1 VSRSGSTTRDR
12 TRGARRPADPRSAA
26 DRGVA
31 GGRRPSAAE
40 RLPSRRPGSGITTL
54 PRRRGWLGRRHAR
67 RAITALVV
75 LGLGWA
81 LLAGPLL
88 AVRTVQVDG
97 VGTLPADLVRE
108 SAGIEVGLPLLRV
121 DVAAAQ
127 ERVAQ
132 LPQVASVEVARG
144 WPSSVV
150 ITVVERVPVAIV
162 GTPGRRSL
170 VDAEGVL
177 FDSVTG
183 QAPPGVVPLDVTR
196 PGSDDPATMAG
207 LAAVSALPTEVR
219 RDVVR
224 AAAAS
229 AEDISLTLTDGTTV
243 RWGDAERSSAK
254 AVALAGLLEQIDAGR
269 IEPAQTIDVSTPS
282 AVVLR

>member
-1 VSRSGSTTRDR
+1 MLP
-12 TRGARRPADPRSAA
+12 ARR
-26 DRGVA
+26 
-31 GGRRPSAAE
+31 GR
-40 RLPSRRPGSGITTL
+40 L
-54 PRRRGWLGRRHAR
+54 RRRHVRLAV
-67 RAITALVV
+67 TASVV
-75 LGLGWA
+75 VALGWA

-97 VGTLPADLVRE
+97 AATLPADLVRE
-108 SAGIEVGLPLLRV
+108 AAGIAVGRPLLRV
-121 DVAAAQ
+121 DVAAAE

-162 GTPGRRSL
+162 GEPGRRSL

-183 QAPPGVVPLDVTR
+183 SAPPGVVPLDVAR
-196 PGSDDPATMAG
+196 PGSGDPATMAG
-207 LAAVSALPTEVR
+207 LAAVSALPAEVR

-224 AAAAS
+224 AAATT
-229 AEDISLTLTDGTTV
+229 AEDISLTLSEGTIV
-243 RWGDAERSSAK
+243 RWGDAERSTDK
-254 AVALAGLLEQIDAGR
+254 AAALAGLLEQIDAGR
-269 IEPAQTIDVSTPS
+269 LEPAQTIDVSTPS

>member
-1 VSRSGSTTRDR
+1 MSRSGSTTRDR
-12 TRGARRPADPRSAA
+12 TRGSRRPADPRSAS
-26 DRGVA
+26 DRGTA
-31 GGRRPSAAE
+31 AGRRTTAGQ
-40 RLPSRRPGSGITTL
+40 RTPSRRSGSGVTTL
-54 PRRRGWLGRRHAR
+54 PRRGRLRRRHVR
-67 RAITALVV
+67 LAITVSVLVA
-75 LGLGWA
+75 LGWA

-97 VGTLPADLVRE
+97 AGALPADLVRE
-108 SAGIEVGLPLLRV
+108 SAGIEVGRPLLRV
-121 DVAAAQ
+121 DVDAAE
-127 ERVAQ
+127 ERVRQ

-162 GTPGRRSL
+162 GEPGRRSL

-183 QAPPGVVPLDVTR
+183 SAPPGVVPLDVAR
-196 PGSDDPATMAG
+196 PGSGDPATMAG
-207 LAAVSALPTEVR
+207 LAAVSALPAEVR
-219 RDVVR
+219 RNVVR
-224 AAAAS
+224 AAATS

-243 RWGDAERSSAK
+243 RWGDAERSTAK
-254 AVALAGLLEQIDAGR
+254 ADALAGLLEQIDSGLLEA
-269 IEPAQTIDVSTPS
+269 AQTIDVSTPS

>member
-1 VSRSGSTTRDR
+1 MSGVTMLP
-12 TRGARRPADPRSAA
+12 ARR
-26 DRGVA
+26 
-31 GGRRPSAAE
+31 GR
-40 RLPSRRPGSGITTL
+40 L
-54 PRRRGWLGRRHAR
+54 RRRHVRLAV
-67 RAITALVV
+67 TASVLVA
-75 LGLGWA
+75 LGWA

-97 VGTLPADLVRE
+97 AGTLPADLVRE

-121 DVAAAQ
+121 DVDAAE

-162 GTPGRRSL
+162 GEPGRRSL

-183 QAPPGVVPLDVTR
+183 SAPPGVVPLDVAR
-196 PGSDDPATMAG
+196 PGSGDPATMAG
-207 LAAVSALPTEVR
+207 LAAVSALPAEVR
-219 RDVVR
+219 RDVVQ
-224 AAAAS
+224 AAATS
-229 AEDISLTLTDGTTV
+229 AEDISLTLTEGTIV
-243 RWGDAERSSAK
+243 RWGDAERSTDK
-254 AVALAGLLEQIDAGR
+254 AAALAGLLEQIDAGR
-269 IEPAQTIDVSTPS
+269 LEPAQTIDVSTPS